1 MLRALG
7 VAGAVTAV
15 GRSEEQLSAEARPL
29 AGRRAGVSDPGP
41 GGRQGQSKKPWP
53 VRGSEAFELESKEV
67 GDTMAVGVW
76 QPDPQL
82 LAFRGVAAG
91 EKLNVVYVL
100 DGSWALGIAAAVCAL
115 QLADLVRPGFPP
127 LLLVGVDYPEGRPN
141 ARSRDYTMKDSVP
154 KAMAQAMAA
163 TPATA
168 AGGADKFLAFLE
180 KELDPLIRSR
190 YNTKP
195 GPAGILGDSFG
206 GTFTF
211 YAFLKQSPLFNKY
224 WLGSP
229 GLFTTDTD
237 YIGQVEKVVAGELV
251 YDTRMFLSSGELEG
265 NGGVSLYEDMGRNF
279 ARLVGVLDKRR
290 NARLTYQ
297 SKRYPGHTHT
307 TVLAPAIN
315 DALLYLYGPHFP
327 G

>member
-1 MLRALG
+1 MMQRRDLVRTLG
-7 VAGAVTAV
+7 LAGAATAA
-15 GRSEEQLSAEARPL
+15 GRIGGPL
-29 AGRRAGVSDPGP
+29 AAGAQSRASEVV
-41 GGRQGQSKKPWP
+41 RNGQAKKPWP
-53 VRGSEAFELESKEV
+53 VRGSEAFELESKAV

-76 QPDPQL
+76 QPDP
-82 LAFRGVAAG
+82 AFLGARGVASG
-91 EKLNVVYVL
+91 GPLDLVYVL
-100 DGSWALGIAAAVCAL
+100 DGSWALGVAATICNL
-115 QLADLVRPGFPP
+115 QLVDLVRPGFPP

-154 KAMAQAMAA
+154 KAMAAQLAA
-163 TPATA
+163 SPSTA
-168 AGGADKFLAFLE
+168 PGGADEFLNFLE
-180 KELDPLIRSR
+180 RELDPVIRSR
-190 YNTKP
+190 YNVTS

-211 YAFLKQSPLFNKY
+211 HAFLRQSPLFSRY

-237 YIGQVEKVVAGELV
+237 YIGQVEKVVAGRLAH
-251 YDTRMFLSSGELEG
+251 DTRMFLSFGELEAT
-265 NGGVSLYEDMGRNF
+265 GGVALYEDMGRNF
-279 ARLVGVLDKRR
+279 SRLVGVLEQRS
-290 NARLTYQ
+290 NPRLTYR

>member
-1 MLRALG
+1 MKRRDLLRVLG
-7 VAGAVTAV
+7 VAGVVTAV
-15 GRSEEQLSAEARPL
+15 GRPEDQLAAEAL
-29 AGRRAGVSDPGP
+29 
-41 GGRQGQSKKPWP
+41 QGKQAWP

-76 QPDPQL
+76 QPDPQM
-82 LAFRGVAAG
+82 LAFRGLKPG
-91 EKLNVVYVL
+91 DKLDLVYVL
-100 DGSWALGIAAAVCAL
+100 DGSWALGIAAAISTL

-154 KAMAQAMAA
+154 KAMAQAMAGN
-163 TPATA
+163 PATA
-168 AGGADKFLAFLE
+168 IGGADKFLAFLE

-211 YAFLKQSPLFNKY
+211 HAFLKQSPLFNKY

-229 GLFTTDTD
+229 GLMTTDTD
-237 YIGQVEKVVAGELV
+237 YIGQVEKVVAGSLV
-251 YDTRMFLSSGELEG
+251 HDTRMFLSLGDLEAT
-265 NGGVSLYEDMGRNF
+265 GGVALYEDMGRNF
-279 ARLVGVLDKRR
+279 TRLVGVLDKQR
-290 NARLTYQ
+290 NARLTHQ

>member
-1 MLRALG
+1 
-7 VAGAVTAV
+7 VTTV
-15 GRSEEQLSAEARPL
+15 GSSEAPI
-29 AGRRAGVSDPGP
+29 
-41 GGRQGQSKKPWP
+41 GQTNKPWP
-53 VRGSEAFELESKEV
+53 IRGSEAFELKSKEV

-76 QPDPQL
+76 RPEPHI
-82 LAFRGVAAG
+82 LAAFGRSADD
-91 EKLNVVYVL
+91 KLDVLYVL
-100 DGSWALGIAAAVCAL
+100 DGSWALGLAATVSML

-141 ARSRDYTMKDSVP
+141 ARSRDYTMKDSAP
-154 KAMAQAMAA
+154 KVLAERLAA
-163 TPATA
+163 TPATTP
-168 AGGADKFLAFLE
+168 GGADKFLAFLE
-180 KELDPLIRSR
+180 NELDPLIRSR
-190 YNTKP
+190 YNTKA

-211 YAFLKQSPLFNKY
+211 YAFLKQSPLFDKY

-237 YIGQVEKVVAGELV
+237 YIGQVDEVVGGGLV
-251 YDTRMFLSSGELEG
+251 HDTRMFLSLGELEAS
-265 NGGVSLYEDMGRNF
+265 GGIDFYEDMGHNF
-279 ARLVGVLDKRR
+279 TRLLGVLDQRK
-290 NARLTYQ
+290 NPRLTYR

-307 TVLAPAIN
+307 TVLAPAMN

>member
-1 MLRALG
+1 
-7 VAGAVTAV
+7 
-15 GRSEEQLSAEARPL
+15 
-29 AGRRAGVSDPGP
+29 
-41 GGRQGQSKKPWP
+41 
-53 VRGSEAFELESKEV
+53 
-67 GDTMAVGVW
+67 MAVGVW
-76 QPDPQL
+76 KPDSQF
-82 LAFRGVAAG
+82 LAALGRPGG
-91 EKLNVVYVL
+91 EKLDVVYVL
-100 DGSWALGIAAAVCAL
+100 DGSWGLGIAAAVCTL

-154 KAMAQAMAA
+154 KAMAQQLAA

-168 AGGADKFLAFLE
+168 TGGADRFLAFLE

-190 YNTKP
+190 FNTRP

-237 YIGQVEKVVAGELV
+237 YIAQAETVVAGALV
-251 YDTRMFLSSGELEG
+251 HDTRIFLSLGELEAS
-265 NGGVSLYEDMGRNF
+265 GGVAFYEDMGRNF
-279 ARLVGVLDKRR
+279 GRLVGALENRR
-290 NARLTYQ
+290 NARLTYRA
-297 SKRYPGHTHT
+297 KRYPGHTHT

>member
-1 MLRALG
+1 

-15 GRSEEQLSAEARPL
+15 GQSGEPL
-29 AGRRAGVSDPGP
+29 AA
-41 GGRQGQSKKPWP
+41 QAGQSKKPWP
-53 VRGSEAFELESKEV
+53 VRGAEAFELESKEV

-76 QPDPQL
+76 QPDPRF
-82 LAFRGVAAG
+82 LAARGVAAG
-91 EKLNVVYVL
+91 DKLDVVYVL
-100 DGSWALGIAAAVCAL
+100 DGSWALGIASALCTL
-115 QLADLVRPGFPP
+115 QLVDLVRPGFPP

-141 ARSRDYTMKDSVP
+141 ARSRDYTMKDAVP
-154 KAMAQAMAA
+154 KAMAAA
-163 TPATA
+163 LAANPATA
-168 AGGADKFLAFLE
+168 TAPGGADKFLAFLE

-211 YAFLKQSPLFNKY
+211 HAFVKQSPLFNKY

-237 YIGQVEKVVAGELV
+237 HIGQFEKVVAGALV
-251 YDTRMFLSSGELEG
+251 HDTRMFLSLGELEAS
-265 NGGVSLYEDMGRNF
+265 GGVSFYEDMGRNF
-279 ARLVGVLDKRR
+279 ARLVGVLDKGR
-290 NARLTYQ
+290 NARLTYR
-297 SKRYPGHTHT
+297 SKYYQGHTHT

>member
-1 MLRALG
+1 MKRRDLLRTLG

-15 GRSEEQLSAEARPL
+15 SRPEEQLASAT
-29 AGRRAGVSDPGP
+29 RR
-41 GGRQGQSKKPWP
+41 GRQGQSKRPWP

-76 QPDPQL
+76 QPDPQF
-82 LAFRGVAAG
+82 LAARGAATG
-91 EKLNVVYVL
+91 GKLDVVYVL
-100 DGSWALGIAAAVCAL
+100 DGAWALGVAATICTL
-115 QLADLVRPGFPP
+115 QLADLVRPGFPA

-154 KAMAQAMAA
+154 KAIAQALAA
-163 TPATA
+163 SPATA
-168 AGGADKFLAFLE
+168 PGGADKFLAFLE
-180 KELDPLIRSR
+180 NELDPLIRSR

-211 YAFLKQSPLFNKY
+211 HAFLKQSPLFNKY

-237 YIGQVEKVVAGELV
+237 YIGQVEKVVAGGLV
-251 YDTRMFLSSGELEG
+251 SDTRMFLSFGELEAS
-265 NGGVSLYEDMGRNF
+265 GGVEFYEDMGRNF
-279 ARLVGVLDKRR
+279 ARLVGVLDKAR
-290 NARLTYQ
+290 NPRLIHL

-307 TVLAPAIN
+307 TVLAPALN

>member
-1 MLRALG
+1 MKRRDLLRHLA

-15 GRSEEQLSAEARPL
+15 GRPEEPLAAEA
-29 AGRRAGVSDPGP
+29 
-41 GGRQGQSKKPWP
+41 RQGQSKKPWP
-53 VRGSEAFELESKEV
+53 VRGAEAFELESKEV

-76 QPDPQL
+76 QPDPQF
-82 LAFRGVAAG
+82 LAARGVAAG
-91 EKLNVVYVL
+91 GKLDVVYVL
-100 DGSWALGIAAAVCAL
+100 DGSWALGVAATVCTL
-115 QLADLVRPGFPP
+115 ELADLVRPGFPP

-154 KAMAQAMAA
+154 KAMAQGLAA
-163 TPATA
+163 NPTTA
-168 AGGADKFLAFLE
+168 PGGADKFLAFLE

-190 YNTKP
+190 YNAKP

-229 GLFTTDTD
+229 GIFTTDTD
-237 YIGQVEKVVAGELV
+237 YIARVEKVVAGTLV
-251 YDTRMFLSSGELEG
+251 HETRMFLSSGELEAR
-265 NGGVSLYEDMGRNF
+265 GGISFYEDMGRNF
-279 ARLVGVLDKRR
+279 ARLVGVLDQGR
-290 NARLTYQ
+290 NSRLTYR
-297 SKRYPGHTHT
+297 SKQYPGHTHT